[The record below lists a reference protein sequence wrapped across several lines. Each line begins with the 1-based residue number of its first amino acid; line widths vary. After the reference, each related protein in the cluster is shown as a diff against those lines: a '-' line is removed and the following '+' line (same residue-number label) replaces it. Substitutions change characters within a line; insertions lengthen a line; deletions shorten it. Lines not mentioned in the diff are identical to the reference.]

1 MFASLRK
8 TIATLAGRDFFG
20 LLFWVAVASV
30 LVFAGLLVGLE
41 YGISQLPASVPPWLR
56 ETLALVAAPI
66 AVTVLV
72 VLLGAPVAAL
82 VGSLFL
88 DRIAAKVDARFYPN
102 DPKAPGAPWIGGTGE
117 RLKLIV
123 LALLINGV
131 ALAADA
137 EIPLIPEIVAL
148 LANGW
153 LLGREFFE
161 LAALRHLS
169 RPQSDALRRRHA
181 GKIYGGGL
189 LIALLTVIPGID
201 LVAPFFGAA
210 LMAHLFKRVSHLEG
224 KS

>member
-1 MFASLRK
+1 MFASVRK
-8 TIATLAGRDFFG
+8 AVATVFGRDFVG
-20 LLFWVAVASV
+20 LLFWVLALSE
-30 LVFAGLLVGLE
+30 LLFAGLIFGLE
-41 YGISQLPASVPPWLR
+41 YAIGYLPPTVPAWLK
-56 ETLALVAAPI
+56 TLLEVAAPI
-66 AVTVLV
+66 AVLV
-72 VLLGAPVAAL
+72 VVFTMGAPVAAL

-88 DRIAAKVDARFYPN
+88 DRIAAKVDARFYPA
-102 DPKAPGAPWIGGTGE
+102 DPKAPGAPFIGGTGE

-123 LALLINGV
+123 LAVLINGV
-131 ALAADA
+131 ALALDA
-137 EIPLIPEIVAL
+137 EIPLVPEVVAL
-148 LANGW
+148 FLNGW

-189 LIALLTVIPGID
+189 LIALLTAIPGID

>member
-1 MFASLRK
+1 MFASVRRAV
-8 TIATLAGRDFFG
+8 ATMFGRDFVG
-20 LLFWVAVASV
+20 LLLWVLVLSV
-30 LVFAGLLVGLE
+30 LLFAGLIVGLE
-41 YGISQLPASVPPWLR
+41 YAIVHLPVAAWLKTVL
-56 ETLALVAAPI
+56 EVAAPI
-66 AVTVLV
+66 AVLIMVFA
-72 VLLGAPVAAL
+72 LGAPVAAL

-88 DRIAAKVDARFYPN
+88 DRIAAKVDARFYPA

-117 RLKLIV
+117 RIKLV
-123 LALLINGV
+123 LLAVLINGA
-131 ALAADA
+131 ALALDA
-137 EIPLIPEIVAL
+137 EIPLVPEVVAL
-148 LANGW
+148 FLNGW

-189 LIALLTVIPGID
+189 LIALLTAIPGID
-201 LVAPFFGAA
+201 LIAPFFGAA